1 MEAGKRRLAGDTAR
15 SVATGEVQDLRR
27 EACALKECVA
37 DLTLKNRLL
46 KKHDRRWGRRRMRYS
61 ASEKLEIIRIVEH
74 SHLPTK
80 RTLDQL
86 GIARGR
92 SIAGTTL
99 SRGRCKID
107 HRRQAGVEQHQRQHP
122 GSDPRDGANYSEL
135 SPCELAVRFTDEKR
149 YCEVRWAKFRWAP
162 ATVKTGLLNAL

>member
-15 SVATGEVQDLRR
+15 SATTGEVQDLRR

-37 DLTLKNRLL
+37 DLTLENRLL

-74 SHLPTK
+74 PHLPTK

-86 GIARGR
+86 GIPADVLSLVRRYLEGAARSTIGDEPVWNSVSDDIQDQIVEMAWIIASYHHVNWPCGSPTR
-92 SIAGTTL
+92 S
-99 SRGRCKID
+99 
-107 HRRQAGVEQHQRQHP
+107 
-122 GSDPRDGANYSEL
+122 
-135 SPCELAVRFTDEKR
+135 
-149 YCEVRWAKFRWAP
+149 
-162 ATVKTGLLNAL
+162 ATVR